1 MFLKKIRPLLISIMF
16 IGITVLFY
24 SNFSLSTDYKFIS
37 NNYKIES
44 GYINN
49 ISSNTT
55 IELYKKYF
63 DIKNYTLKI
72 EAKHEYIE
80 NGSKTL
86 LLDKN
91 NKLIATL
98 TNVVKGDIVSN
109 GIINNEDITKFEE
122 YLTINY
128 PLEDYQIKC
137 LDINDDNEITNE
149 DLILLKSAISEGL
162 KNISIKEEKINLL
175 TNEQY
180 RIIANTEPNYGI
192 NTNLK
197 WTSNNNDI
205 VTINEAGQVTA
216 HNLGSTTIIV
226 EDINNTIK
234 KEIPITVDNSIKL
247 SNNEGI
253 SFVNNQEL
261 EITIRAI
268 DYKDI
273 DCISSNP
280 KIATCR
286 IDNNKLYIKSLS
298 KGNSI
303 ITVISSKYGEVKY
316 NLTSYTNYLDFIP
329 EYHCMPVNK
338 REIINLEYIYNNLE
352 IINNNLTNNTHFK
365 NNQFYIESLNNP
377 DREELIITDNNNN
390 TKQMIIDIYKLNIP
404 SIGAFIKK
412 GTTTSANIVS
422 QNTESLT
429 CTTPNNNIA
438 TCYIENNKL
447 YVTGINKGEITL
459 KITNTN
465 RYNNKEYECGKT
477 TFLAVI
483 TN

>member
-1 MFLKKIRPLLISIMF
+1 M
-16 IGITVLFY
+16 
-24 SNFSLSTDYKFIS
+24 
-37 NNYKIES
+37 
-44 GYINN
+44 
-49 ISSNTT
+49 
-55 IELYKKYF
+55 
-63 DIKNYTLKI
+63 
-72 EAKHEYIE
+72 
-80 NGSKTL
+80 
-86 LLDKN
+86 
-91 NKLIATL
+91 
-98 TNVVKGDIVSN
+98 
-109 GIINNEDITKFEE
+109 
-122 YLTINY
+122 
-128 PLEDYQIKC
+128 
-137 LDINDDNEITNE
+137 
-149 DLILLKSAISEGL
+149 
-162 KNISIKEEKINLL
+162 
-175 TNEQY
+175 
-180 RIIANTEPNYGI
+180 
-192 NTNLK
+192 
-197 WTSNNNDI
+197 
-205 VTINEAGQVTA
+205 
-216 HNLGSTTIIV
+216 
-226 EDINNTIK
+226 
-234 KEIPITVDNSIKL
+234 DNSIKL